1 MSLHELGAHIKKNE
15 ELIKWLLL
23 RSNKIKCDFF
33 SIDVY
38 QCFKIMGL

>member
-33 SIDVY
+33 LLMFISVS
-38 QCFKIMGL
+38 K